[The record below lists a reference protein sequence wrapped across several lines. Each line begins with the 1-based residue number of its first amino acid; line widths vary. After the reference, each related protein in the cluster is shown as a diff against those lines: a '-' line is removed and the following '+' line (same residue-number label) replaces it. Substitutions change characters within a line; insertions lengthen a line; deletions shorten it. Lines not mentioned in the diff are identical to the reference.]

1 MEMLNHDCNLN
12 DLIHSKGQKKMFK
25 FRVIWLKEMLTFKSS
40 NPKLGWDPSR
50 FGLDHPGLLK
60 LDWPVEGIGPR
71 CPFSKK
77 TNELCG
83 DNCPQ
88 TLFPP
93 PSPRFQLPCP
103 NPRLNSLSQSSMED
117 PGPNEDDHD
126 HFFDAF
132 DEFLFYDSSD
142 AFEPEPSVSQST
154 ISQLESNISQTT
166 PSLRRRSSA
175 HHRRRMSGTDSKATL
190 STSEITQIQDG
201 KTTISRE
208 RKYKLHRNFEENE
221 KDCEKTESSRVRASP
236 VQNTEDS
243 HAASSTGKNVQVDDS
258 SSSNPLVFLAE
269 LVIKAIGFQINLFIS
284 AFTFP
289 AWLLYKFCVFAI
301 DPFQG
306 MRHGRDYL
314 MGKVLRL
321 WNIAYGSVNPFISE
335 WLKEHK
341 SMWKLLS
348 RFGWSLLLSVY
359 VASILCG
366 LLVAAFVVSG
376 FVMRYLVEEPI
387 RMEEALNFDYT
398 KNSPV
403 AFVPI
408 KSCPSSA
415 CVNCYDKIEVGK
427 KRGLHV
433 IPPNHKLQVTV
444 MLTLPESEYNRNL
457 GVFQVCLWFIKD

>member
-1 MEMLNHDCNLN
+1 M
-12 DLIHSKGQKKMFK
+12 
-25 FRVIWLKEMLTFKSS
+25 
-40 NPKLGWDPSR
+40 
-50 FGLDHPGLLK
+50 
-60 LDWPVEGIGPR
+60 
-71 CPFSKK
+71 
-77 TNELCG
+77 
-83 DNCPQ
+83 
-88 TLFPP
+88 
-93 PSPRFQLPCP
+93 
-103 NPRLNSLSQSSMED
+103 
-117 PGPNEDDHD
+117 
-126 HFFDAF
+126 
-132 DEFLFYDSSD
+132 
-142 AFEPEPSVSQST
+142 
-154 ISQLESNISQTT
+154 
-166 PSLRRRSSA
+166 
-175 HHRRRMSGTDSKATL
+175 
-190 STSEITQIQDG
+190 
-201 KTTISRE
+201 
-208 RKYKLHRNFEENE
+208 
-221 KDCEKTESSRVRASP
+221 
-236 VQNTEDS
+236 
-243 HAASSTGKNVQVDDS
+243 
-258 SSSNPLVFLAE
+258 
-269 LVIKAIGFQINLFIS
+269 IKAIGFQINLFIS
-284 AFTFP
+284 VFTFP

-415 CVNCYDKIEVGK
+415 CVNCYEKIEVGK

-457 GVFQVCLWFIKD
+457 GVFQVRVDFLSAEYRRLASASRTCMLQFKSMPIRLLLTFFKMAPLVAGYLSESQTLNVHFSGFTEGDEPTACLKVTIEQRAEYRPGAGIPEIYASSLILESELPLVKRILWYWKKTVFIWISMTVFLMELVFTLICCRPIILPRVRPRDGSASGSATQDNVLIQS